1 MSCIH
6 TLGFNLS
13 FENIYS
19 HTHGLLAAPAAPEQP
34 TISRL
39 DIRVGYIR
47 SCKKHEGAD
56 SLYVEEI
63 DLGDGEGVYRT
74 VVSGLVK
81 WYPLEE
87 MQVGH

>member
-1 MSCIH
+1 MK
-6 TLGFNLS
+6 TLFVYTWLS
-13 FENIYS
+13 I
-19 HTHGLLAAPAAPEQP
+19 AAPAAPEQP

-87 MQVGH
+87 MQVCCRL

>member
-1 MSCIH
+1 MK
-6 TLGFNLS
+6 TLFVYTWLS
-13 FENIYS
+13 I
-19 HTHGLLAAPAAPEQP
+19 AAPAAPEQP

-87 MQVGH
+87 MQVCC